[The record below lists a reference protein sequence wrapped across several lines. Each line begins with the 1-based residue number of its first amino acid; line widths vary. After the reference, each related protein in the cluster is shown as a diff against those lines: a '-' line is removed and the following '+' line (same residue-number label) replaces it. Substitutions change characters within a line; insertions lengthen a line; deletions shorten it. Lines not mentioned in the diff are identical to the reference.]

1 MAKHRHYVIYLIAR
15 FIARLINVSRRE
27 RDLRNILR
35 VNYPVA
41 GLIRFYETSEIAF
54 RNERRF
60 EEKYECI

>member
-1 MAKHRHYVIYLIAR
+1 MFHVESAIFGTV
-15 FIARLINVSRRE
+15 
-27 RDLRNILR
+27 LR

-60 EEKYECI
+60 EEKDECI